1 MYSHLINNINDNKSN
16 KSSRCKGE
24 KDKIK
29 NYINKANFN
38 IINEEYNT
46 NICNSNRNKPYFR
59 KVIHNYHNYDVVR
72 KKIINKN
79 NDIKANIVQIINKSN
94 NIKDTNS
101 TNVENNNTSNKNLDY
116 ILLTNNTNSNNLL
129 HDDNRIELIKKRIIN
144 INNRNNLDKLI
155 NNNNNKS
162 NNNLEISMLKNLYGN
177 KEKSALT
184 LDKDKDTETDILSNY
199 NFNIINNNNSQN
211 KIISNIKNIYSRI
224 YSNYSKNKKYK
235 NKEEKND
242 GDGDIEGANQ
252 SPILFQKEIKSFN
265 INYDRIK
272 NKKELVS
279 KNPLTSVEN
288 ESSYHKKNVVNS
300 MNKKKNKILNKF
312 KKNKTINIVRNSND
326 IDCINNMLKND
337 ENLFI
342 NKYRKNQNL
351 ISKRIIK
358 NPLTNFNTIDSTKKN
373 VEDIIKTIENEHI
386 IKSSKSNELKI
397 HQKTFSIITN
407 NNHKN

>member
-1 MYSHLINNINDNKSN
+1 MYSHLINNINDNKS
-16 KSSRCKGE
+16 SRSKGE

-129 HDDNRIELIKKRIIN
+129 HDDNRIELIKKRIVS
-144 INNRNNLDKLI
+144 INNRTKLDKLI

-177 KEKSALT
+177 KEKSAST

-288 ESSYHKKNVVNS
+288 KSSYHKKNVVNS

-312 KKNKTINIVRNSND
+312 KKNKTINIVRNNND
-326 IDCINNMLKND
+326 INMLKNE
-337 ENLFI
+337 ENISI
-342 NKYRKNQNL
+342 NKYKKNQNL

-373 VEDIIKTIENEHI
+373 TEDINKTIENEHI
-386 IKSSKSNELKI
+386 IKSIKSNELKI
-397 HQKTFSIITN
+397 HQKTFSIICN

>member
-1 MYSHLINNINDNKSN
+1 MRKKTI
-16 KSSRCKGE
+16 
-24 KDKIK
+24 IK
-29 NYINKANFN
+29 NK
-38 IINEEYNT
+38 
-46 NICNSNRNKPYFR
+46 
-59 KVIHNYHNYDVVR
+59 
-72 KKIINKN
+72 
-79 NDIKANIVQIINKSN
+79 DIKANFDQILNKPN
-94 NIKDTNS
+94 NIKGTNG
-101 TNVENNNTSNKNLDY
+101 TNIENNNTSNKNLDY
-116 ILLTNNTNSNNLL
+116 ISLTNNTNSNNLL

-184 LDKDKDTETDILSNY
+184 LDKDKDIETDILSNY

-224 YSNYSKNKKYK
+224 YSNYSKNKKSK
-235 NKEEKND
+235 NKKEKN
-242 GDGDIEGANQ
+242 DGDIEGANQ

-288 ESSYHKKNVVNS
+288 KSSYHKKNVVNS

-342 NKYRKNQNL
+342 NKYKKNQNL

-386 IKSSKSNELKI
+386 IKSNKSNELKI